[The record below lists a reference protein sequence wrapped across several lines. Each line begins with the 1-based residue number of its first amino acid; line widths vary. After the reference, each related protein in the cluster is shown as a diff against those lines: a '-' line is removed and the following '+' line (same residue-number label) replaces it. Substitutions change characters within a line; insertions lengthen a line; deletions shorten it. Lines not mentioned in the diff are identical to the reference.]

1 MKRIERSSKRIE
13 RSFFERDPVVCA
25 RELIGCTLGLG
36 STMGIIV
43 ETEAYA
49 AAGDPACHTMKR
61 PSAREF
67 VATNPPGTAY
77 VYLNYGMHWMLNFLV
92 KGRERGGDP
101 VGKRE
106 GFVLIRALE
115 PVKGI
120 PVMKRRRNQAKNYLL
135 CNGPAKL
142 TQALGIT
149 GSHHGTN
156 PLDADGWTLLQSES
170 STGIDVST
178 RIGIS
183 VATDYP
189 WRFLLH
195 ESPFVSVPS

>member
-1 MKRIERSSKRIE
+1 MTMRPIDW
-13 RSFFERDPVVCA
+13 SFFERDPVVCA
-25 RELIGCTLGLG
+25 RELIGCTLGHG
-36 STMGIIV
+36 RAAGIIV

-49 AAGDPACHTMKR
+49 ADGDPACHTWKR

-67 VATNPPGTAY
+67 VASNPPGTTY

-92 KGRERGGDP
+92 KG
-101 VGKRE
+101 GKRD

-115 PVKGI
+115 PMEGI
-120 PVMKRRRNQAKNYLL
+120 PVMKRRRKQIQATVL

-149 GSHHGTN
+149 GSHHGCH
-156 PLDADGWTLLQSES
+156 PIERAEWRLLHPMIPVRISL
-170 STGIDVST
+170 ST

-183 VATDYP
+183 TATDYP
-189 WRFLLH
+189 WRFLLRG
-195 ESPFVSVPS
+195 SPFVSVPAQQKSRAD